1 MQKAKL
7 DFTRPIFVIEYNTT
21 IHWSTRYD
29 PAKYKKYADELA
41 ARIVEKLP
49 DAQVLHNKV
58 PKKWHDKEIYM

>member
-21 IHWSTRYD
+21 IHWSNRYD

-49 DAQVLHNKV
+49 DA
-58 PKKWHDKEIYM
+58 